1 MRIFYI
7 ELQTGSMKKKVGEDY
22 RLAGLSGVPI
32 IILKE
37 GSKRE
42 TGKDV
47 QRKNILAAKAVAEA
61 VRTTLGPKGM
71 DKMLIAGGDATITN
85 DGATILREMDIEHP
99 VAKMIV
105 EVAKAQ
111 DDEIGDGT
119 TTAVIIA
126 GKLLEKAEA
135 LLDQDVHPTVIVQGY
150 KQAAARA
157 QEVLSE
163 IAIDVSGDDSILLK
177 IAQTAMRGKGIEI
190 AMDKLAKI
198 SVDAA
203 RAVAGFE
210 GKDIE
215 ENVKTVLIPG
225 GRIEDSFINYGIV
238 IEKERTSL
246 EMPKRIENARI
257 LLLEGTLELKKL
269 DTDAKVTIT
278 EAKNL
283 ASFKEGEEQ
292 VIKSQIDAISVAGA
306 NVVFCEK
313 GIGVTAQNY
322 LARQGILAARR
333 VKREDLKMLALATGA
348 RLVGDVMAVTAR
360 DLGSAAVVEE
370 RKIGKDKH
378 MIFVE
383 GCEKAKAVSIILHG
397 VSEQFLEEM
406 ERALDDSLNVVLDVI
421 RSGKIVAGGGAPE
434 IVVAEKLR
442 QYASTMEGREQ
453 LAIRA
458 FADAVESIPLTL
470 AENAGFDPV
479 DSLAA
484 LRAKSGQGMKN
495 FGLDITSGQ
504 PADMLAQGVVEPLKV
519 KTQAIKSATEAATMV
534 LRVDDVIAAKR
545 EELAPKPG
553 QSPHD
558 YTMPQMPMPHY

>member
-1 MRIFYI
+1 M
-7 ELQTGSMKKKVGEDY
+7 
-22 RLAGLSGVPI
+22 AGLSGVPV

-37 GSKRE
+37 GSERE
-42 TGKDV
+42 SGKNA
-47 QRKNILAAKAVAEA
+47 QHRNILAAKAVAEA

-71 DKMLIAGGDATITN
+71 DKMLIDSGGDATITN
-85 DGATILREMDIEHP
+85 DGATILREMDIENP

-135 LLDQDVHPTVIVQGY
+135 LLEQDVHPTVIVQGY
-150 KQAAARA
+150 KQAAVRA
-157 QEVLSE
+157 QEVLKKM
-163 IAIDVSGDDSILLK
+163 AIDVSGDQEMLLK
-177 IAQTAMRGKGIEI
+177 IARTSVRGKGTEM
-190 AMDKLAKI
+190 ALDRLSQI

-203 RAVAGFE
+203 RAVVGFE

-215 ENVKTVLIPG
+215 ENIKMVHIPG
-225 GRIEDSFINYGIV
+225 GRIEESSINYGIV
-238 IEKERTSL
+238 LEKERTSPQ
-246 EMPKRIENARI
+246 MPKSIKNARI
-257 LLLEGTLELKKL
+257 MLLEGTLELKKL
-269 DTDAKVTIT
+269 GTDAKITIT
-278 EAKNL
+278 EAKDL
-283 ASFKEGEEQ
+283 TSFKEGEEKI
-292 VIKSQIDAISVAGA
+292 IKEQIDAIIATGA

-313 GIGVTAQNY
+313 GIGVFAQGY
-322 LARQGILAARR
+322 LANRGILAARR

-348 RLVGDVMAVTAR
+348 KLVGDVMQLR
-360 DLGSAAVVEE
+360 PEDLGSAALVEE
-370 RKIGKDKH
+370 RRVGKEKQ

-383 GCEKAKAVSIILHG
+383 GCEKAKAISIILHG
-397 VSEQFLEEM
+397 VSDQFLEEM
-406 ERALDDSLNVVLDVI
+406 ERALDDSLNVVMDVI
-421 RSGKIVAGGGAPE
+421 RSGKIVPGGGAPE
-434 IVVAEKLR
+434 ILVAENLR
-442 QYASTMEGREQ
+442 QYASTLEGREQ

-458 FADAVESIPLTL
+458 FADAVEAIPFTL
-470 AENAGFDPV
+470 AENSGFDPV

-484 LRAKSGQGMKN
+484 LRAKQGEGKN
-495 FGLDITSGQ
+495 YGLDIASGK
-504 PADMLAQGVVEPLKV
+504 PADMMAQGVVEPLKV

-545 EELAPKPG
+545 EEMTPKPG

>member
-1 MRIFYI
+1 M
-7 ELQTGSMKKKVGEDY
+7 
-22 RLAGLSGVPI
+22 AGLSGVPI

-37 GSKRE
+37 GSKRD
-42 TGKDV
+42 TGKDA
-47 QRKNILAAKAVAEA
+47 QRRNILAAKAVAEA

-71 DKMLIAGGDATITN
+71 DKMLIDGSGDATITN
-85 DGATILREMDIEHP
+85 DGATILREMDIENP

-150 KQAAARA
+150 KQAQSKA
-157 QEVLSE
+157 QSVLQE
-163 IAIDVSGDDSILLK
+163 MAIDASGDQKMLLK

-190 AMDKLAKI
+190 AMDKLAQI

-203 RAVAGFE
+203 MAVVGFE

-215 ENVKTVLIPG
+215 ENVKTVRIPG
-225 GRIEDSFINYGIV
+225 GRIEDSVINYGIV
-238 IEKERTSL
+238 VEKERTSSQ
-246 EMPKRIENARI
+246 MPKRIVKARI

-269 DTDAKVTIT
+269 DTDAKITIT
-278 EAKNL
+278 EAKDLN
-283 ASFKEGEEQ
+283 SFKEGEEK
-292 VIKSQIDAISVAGA
+292 VIKAQVDAIKAAGA

-313 GIGVTAQNY
+313 GIGVAAQNY
-322 LARQGILAARR
+322 LANLGILAARR
-333 VKREDLKMLALATGA
+333 VKKEDMKMLALATGA
-348 RLVGDVMAVTAR
+348 RLVGDVMLVTPE
-360 DLGSAAVVEE
+360 DLGSAALVEE
-370 RKIGKDKH
+370 RKVGKDKH

-397 VSEQFLEEM
+397 VSDQFLEEM
-406 ERALDDSLNVVLDVI
+406 ERALDDALNVVLDVI
-421 RSGKIVAGGGAPE
+421 RSGKIVPGGGAPE
-434 IVVAEKLR
+434 ILVAEKLR
-442 QYASTMEGREQ
+442 QYASTLEGREQ

-470 AENAGFDPV
+470 AENSGFDPV
-479 DSLAA
+479 DCLAA
-484 LRAKSGQGMKN
+484 LRAKHGQGMKN
-495 FGLDITSGQ
+495 YGLDILTGE

-545 EELAPKPG
+545 EEMTPKPG

-558 YTMPQMPMPHY
+558 YTMQ

>member
-1 MRIFYI
+1 M
-7 ELQTGSMKKKVGEDY
+7 
-22 RLAGLSGVPI
+22 AGLSGVPI

-42 TGKDV
+42 SGKDA
-47 QRKNILAAKAVAEA
+47 QRKNILAAKAVAESI
-61 VRTTLGPKGM
+61 RTTLGPKGM
-71 DKMLIAGGDATITN
+71 DKMLIAGEEATITN

-126 GKLLEKAEA
+126 GKLLEKAEG

-157 QEVLSE
+157 QKVLSE
-163 IAIDVSGDDSILLK
+163 MAVDVSADEATLSK
-177 IAQTAMRGKGIEI
+177 IARTAMLGKGIEM
-190 AMDKLAKI
+190 AMDKLAML
-198 SVDAA
+198 SVEAA
-203 RAVAGFE
+203 QAIAGFE

-215 ENVKTVLIPG
+215 ENIKTVMIPG
-225 GRIEDSFINYGIV
+225 GRIDDSSIIYGIV
-238 IEKERTSL
+238 LEKERTSL
-246 EMPKRIENARI
+246 EMPKKIEDAKI
-257 LLLEGTLELKKL
+257 MLLEGTLEIKKL

-278 EAKNL
+278 EAKSL
-283 ASFKEGEEQ
+283 SSFKEGEEM
-292 VIKSQIDAISVAGA
+292 VIKSQVDAIAAAGA

-322 LARQGILAARR
+322 LARQGMLGVRR
-333 VKREDLKMLALATGA
+333 VSREDMKMLALATGA
-348 RLVGDVMAVTAR
+348 RLVGDVMAVTAK
-360 DLGSAAVVEE
+360 DLGSAALVEE
-370 RKIGKDKH
+370 RKVGKEKK
-378 MIFVE
+378 MLFIE
-383 GCEKAKAVSIILHG
+383 GCPQAKAVTIVLHG
-397 VSEQFLEEM
+397 VSEQVLEEM

-421 RSGKIVAGGGAPE
+421 RSRKIVPGGGAPE
-434 IVVAEKLR
+434 MIVAENLR
-442 QYASTMEGREQ
+442 QYASTLEGREQ
-453 LAIRA
+453 LAVRA
-458 FADAVESIPLTL
+458 FADAVEAIPLTL
-470 AENAGFDPV
+470 AENSGFDPL

-484 LRAKSGQGMKN
+484 LRAKTGQGKA
-495 FGLDITSGQ
+495 FGLDMATGQ
-504 PADMLAQGVVEPLKV
+504 PSDMLAAGIVEPLKV

>member
-1 MRIFYI
+1 
-7 ELQTGSMKKKVGEDY
+7 
-22 RLAGLSGVPI
+22 LAGLSGVPI

-42 TGKDV
+42 TGKEA
-47 QRKNILAAKAVAEA
+47 QRRNIMAAKAVAEA

-71 DKMLIAGGDATITN
+71 DKMLIAGEEATITN

-157 QEVLSE
+157 QKVLSE
-163 IAIDVSGDDSILLK
+163 MAIDVSGDERVLLK

-190 AMDKLAKI
+190 AMDTLAKI

-215 ENVKTVLIPG
+215 ENIKIVLIPG
-225 GRIEDSFINYGIV
+225 GRIDDSVINYGIV

-246 EMPKRIENARI
+246 EMPKRVEMAKIM
-257 LLLEGTLELKKL
+257 LLEGTLELKKL
-269 DTDAKVTIT
+269 DTDAKITIT
-278 EAKNL
+278 DAKNL
-283 ASFKEGEEQ
+283 ASFKEGEES
-292 VIKSQIDAISVAGA
+292 VIKSQVDAIVTAGA

-322 LARQGILAARR
+322 LARLGILAVRR

-348 RLVGDVMAVTAR
+348 RLVGDVMVVTSK
-360 DLGSAAVVEE
+360 DLGSAALVEE

-406 ERALDDSLNVVLDVI
+406 ERALDDAINVVMDVI
-421 RSGKIVAGGGAPE
+421 RSGKIVPGGGAPE
-434 IVVAEKLR
+434 IIVAENLR
-442 QYASTMEGREQ
+442 QYASTLEGREQ
-453 LAIRA
+453 LAVRA

-470 AENAGFDPV
+470 AENSGFDPV

-495 FGLDITSGQ
+495 FGLNLITGE
-504 PADMLAQGVVEPLKV
+504 PADMLAEGVVEPLKV

-545 EELAPKPG
+545 EEMAPKPG

-558 YTMPQMPMPHY
+558 YTRPPMQMPHY

>member
-1 MRIFYI
+1 
-7 ELQTGSMKKKVGEDY
+7 
-22 RLAGLSGVPI
+22 LAGLSGVPI

-37 GSKRE
+37 GTKRE
-42 TGKDV
+42 TGKDA
-47 QRKNILAAKAVAEA
+47 QRKNILAAKAVADSI
-61 VRTTLGPKGM
+61 RTTLGPKGM
-71 DKMLIAGGDATITN
+71 DKMLIDGSGDATITN

-99 VAKMIV
+99 IAKMIV
-105 EVAKAQ
+105 EVARAQ

-135 LLDQDVHPTVIVQGY
+135 LLDQDVHPTVIVAGY
-150 KQAAARA
+150 KQAQIKA
-157 QEVLSE
+157 QEVLRKM
-163 IAIDVSGDDSILLK
+163 AIDVSGDQEMLFK

-190 AMDKLAKI
+190 AIDKLAHI

-203 RAVAGFE
+203 LAVAGTQA
-210 GKDIE
+210 KDLE
-215 ENVKTVLIPG
+215 ENVKIVKIPG
-225 GRIEDSFINYGIV
+225 GRIEDSLINYGIV
-238 IEKERTSL
+238 IEKERTGP
-246 EMPKRIENARI
+246 EMPKKIEKARI

-269 DTDAKVTIT
+269 GTDAKVTIT
-278 EAKNL
+278 EAKDL
-283 ASFKEGEEQ
+283 STFKEGEEKVLREQ
-292 VIKSQIDAISVAGA
+292 VEAISKAGA

-313 GIGVTAQNY
+313 GIGVTAQHY
-322 LARQGILAARR
+322 LAKSGILAARR
-333 VKREDLKMLALATGA
+333 VKKEDLKMLALATGA
-348 RLVGDVMAVTAR
+348 RLVGDVMQAAPK
-360 DLGSAAVVEE
+360 DLGTAALVEE
-370 RKIGKDKH
+370 RKVGKDKH

-383 GCEKAKAVSIILHG
+383 GCENAKAVSIILHG

-406 ERALDDSLNVVLDVI
+406 ERALEDALNVVLDVI
-421 RSGKIVAGGGAPE
+421 RSGKIVPGGGAPE
-434 IVVAEKLR
+434 IKVAEALR

-458 FADAVESIPLTL
+458 FADAVEAIPWTL

-479 DSLAA
+479 DCLVA
-484 LRAKSGQGMKN
+484 LRSQHGQGKKN
-495 FGLDITSGQ
+495 RGLNIESGE

-534 LRVDDVIAAKR
+534 LRVDDVVAAKR
-545 EELAPKPG
+545 EEMTPKPG

>member
-1 MRIFYI
+1 
-7 ELQTGSMKKKVGEDY
+7 
-22 RLAGLSGVPI
+22 LAGLSSIPV

-42 TGKDV
+42 TGKDA
-47 QRKNILAAKAVAEA
+47 QRKNILAAKAIAEA

-71 DKMLIAGGDATITN
+71 DKMLISGEEATITN

-135 LLDQDVHPTVIVQGY
+135 LLDQDVHPTVIVRGY

-157 QEVLSE
+157 QSVLADM
-163 IAIDVSGDDSILLK
+163 AIDISGDDSALLK
-177 IAQTAMRGKGIEI
+177 VAQTAMRGKGIEI
-190 AMDKLAKI
+190 AMDRLSQI

-215 ENVKTVLIPG
+215 ENVKTVLISG

-238 IEKERTSL
+238 VEKERTSL
-246 EMPKRIENARI
+246 EMPKRIEQARI

-269 DTDAKVTIT
+269 DTDAKITIN
-278 EAKNL
+278 EASGL
-283 ASFKEGEEQ
+283 TTFKEGEEK
-292 VIKSQIDAISVAGA
+292 VIRSQIDAAVKAGA
-306 NVVFCEK
+306 NVIFCEK
-313 GIGVTAQNY
+313 GIGVAAQNY
-322 LARQGILAARR
+322 LARLGILAVRR
-333 VKREDLKMLALATGA
+333 VSREDMKMLSLATGA
-348 RLVGDVMAVTAR
+348 RLVGDIMIVSPG
-360 DLGSAAVVEE
+360 DLGSAALVEE

-406 ERALDDSLNVVLDVI
+406 ERAVDDALNVVLDVI
-421 RSGKIVAGGGAPE
+421 RSRKIVPGGGAPE
-434 IVVAEKLR
+434 IAVAENLR
-442 QYASTMEGREQ
+442 QYASTLQGREQ

-458 FADAVESIPLTL
+458 FADAVEAIPLTL
-470 AENAGFDPV
+470 AENAGFDPL

-484 LRAKSGQGMKN
+484 LRASSGQGRKN
-495 FGLDITSGQ
+495 FGLDIASGE
-504 PADMLAQGVVEPLKV
+504 PADMLAQGVVEPLRV

-534 LRVDDVIAAKR
+534 LRVDDVIAAKQ
-545 EELAPKPG
+545 EEMKPRPG

>member
-1 MRIFYI
+1 M
-7 ELQTGSMKKKVGEDY
+7 
-22 RLAGLSGVPI
+22 AGLSGVPI

-42 TGKDV
+42 SGKDA
-47 QRKNILAAKAVAEA
+47 QRKNILAAKAVAESI
-61 VRTTLGPKGM
+61 RTTLGPKGM
-71 DKMLIAGGDATITN
+71 DKMLIAGEEATITN

-126 GKLLEKAEA
+126 GKLLEKAEG

-157 QEVLSE
+157 QKVLSE
-163 IAIDVSGDDSILLK
+163 MAVDVSADEATLSK
-177 IAQTAMRGKGIEI
+177 IARTAMLGKGIEM
-190 AMDKLAKI
+190 AMDKLAML
-198 SVDAA
+198 SVEAA
-203 RAVAGFE
+203 QAIAGFE

-215 ENVKTVLIPG
+215 ENIKTVMIPG
-225 GRIEDSFINYGIV
+225 GRIDDSSIIYGIV
-238 IEKERTSL
+238 LEKERTSL
-246 EMPKRIENARI
+246 EMPKKIENAKI
-257 LLLEGTLELKKL
+257 MLLEGTLEIKKL

-278 EAKNL
+278 EAKSL
-283 ASFKEGEEQ
+283 SSFKEGEEM
-292 VIKSQIDAISVAGA
+292 VIKSQVDAIAAAGA

-322 LARQGILAARR
+322 LARQGMLGVRR
-333 VKREDLKMLALATGA
+333 VSREDMKMLALATGA
-348 RLVGDVMAVTAR
+348 RLVGDVMAVTAK
-360 DLGSAAVVEE
+360 DLGSAALVEE
-370 RKIGKDKH
+370 RKVGKEKK
-378 MIFVE
+378 MLFIE
-383 GCEKAKAVSIILHG
+383 GCPQAKAVTIVLHG
-397 VSEQFLEEM
+397 VSEQVLEEM

-421 RSGKIVAGGGAPE
+421 RSRKIVPGGGAPE
-434 IVVAEKLR
+434 MLVAENLR
-442 QYASTMEGREQ
+442 QYASTLEGREQ
-453 LAIRA
+453 LAVRA

-470 AENAGFDPV
+470 AENSGFDPL

-484 LRAKSGQGMKN
+484 LRAKTGQGKA
-495 FGLDITSGQ
+495 FGLDMVTGQ
-504 PADMLAQGVVEPLKV
+504 PSDMLAAGIVEPLKV

>member
-1 MRIFYI
+1 M
-7 ELQTGSMKKKVGEDY
+7 
-22 RLAGLSGVPI
+22 AGLSGVPI

-42 TGKDV
+42 SGKDA
-47 QRKNILAAKAVAEA
+47 QRRNILAAKAVAES

-71 DKMLIAGGDATITN
+71 DKMLIAGEEATITN

-126 GKLLEKAEA
+126 GKLLEKAEG

-157 QEVLSE
+157 QKVLAE
-163 IAIDVSGDDSILLK
+163 MAIDVSGDESILLK

-190 AMDKLAKI
+190 AMDKLAAI
-198 SVDAA
+198 SVEAA
-203 RAVAGFE
+203 KAVAGFQ

-215 ENVKTVLIPG
+215 ENIKTVMIPG
-225 GRIEDSFINYGIV
+225 GRIEDSSIIYGIV
-238 IEKERTSL
+238 VEKERTSL

-257 LLLEGTLELKKL
+257 MLLEGTLELKKL

-283 ASFKEGEEQ
+283 SSFKEGEEK
-292 VIKSQIDAISVAGA
+292 VIKSQVDAISAAGA

-322 LARQGILAARR
+322 LARQGMIGVRR

-348 RLVGDVMAVTAR
+348 RMVGDVMAVTAK
-360 DLGSAAVVEE
+360 DLGSAALVEE
-370 RKIGKDKH
+370 RKVGKDKK
-378 MIFVE
+378 MLFME
-383 GCEKAKAVSIILHG
+383 GCPKAKAVTIILHG

-406 ERALDDSLNVVLDVI
+406 ERALDDALNVVLDVI
-421 RSGKIVAGGGAPE
+421 RSKKIVPGGGAPE
-434 IVVAEKLR
+434 MMVAENLR
-442 QYASTMEGREQ
+442 QYASTLEGREQ
-453 LAIRA
+453 LAVRA
-458 FADAVESIPLTL
+458 FADAVEAIPLTL
-470 AENAGFDPV
+470 AENSGFDPL

-484 LRAKSGQGMKN
+484 LRNMTSQGKA
-495 FGLDITSGQ
+495 FGLDIATGQ
-504 PADMLAQGVVEPLKV
+504 PSDMLAAGIVEPLKV

-545 EELAPKPG
+545 EEMAPKPG

>member
-1 MRIFYI
+1 
-7 ELQTGSMKKKVGEDY
+7 
-22 RLAGLSGVPI
+22 LAGLSGVPI

>member
-1 MRIFYI
+1 M
-7 ELQTGSMKKKVGEDY
+7 
-22 RLAGLSGVPI
+22 SGVPV

-37 GSKRE
+37 GSERE
-42 TGKDV
+42 SGKNA
-47 QRKNILAAKAVAEA
+47 QHRNILAAKAVAEA

-71 DKMLIAGGDATITN
+71 DKMLIDSSGDATITN
-85 DGATILREMDIEHP
+85 DGATILREMDIENP

-135 LLDQDVHPTVIVQGY
+135 LLEQDVHPTVIVQGY
-150 KQAAARA
+150 KQAAVRA
-157 QEVLSE
+157 QKVLKKM
-163 IAIDVSGDDSILLK
+163 AIDVSGDQEMLLK
-177 IAQTAMRGKGIEI
+177 IARTSIRGKGTEM
-190 AMDKLAKI
+190 ALDKLSQI

-203 RAVAGFE
+203 RAVVGFE

-215 ENVKTVLIPG
+215 ENIKMVRIPG
-225 GRIEDSFINYGIV
+225 GRIEESSINYGIV
-238 IEKERTSL
+238 LEKERTTPQ
-246 EMPKRIENARI
+246 MPKSIKNARI
-257 LLLEGTLELKKL
+257 MLLEGTLELKKL
-269 DTDAKVTIT
+269 GTDAKITIT
-278 EAKNL
+278 EAKDL
-283 ASFKEGEEQ
+283 SSFKEGEEKI
-292 VIKSQIDAISVAGA
+292 IKEQIDAIIATGA

-313 GIGVTAQNY
+313 GIGVFAQGY
-322 LARQGILAARR
+322 LANRGILAARR

-348 RLVGDVMAVTAR
+348 KMVGDVMQLR
-360 DLGSAAVVEE
+360 PEDLGSAALVEE
-370 RKIGKDKH
+370 RRVGKEKQ

-383 GCEKAKAVSIILHG
+383 GCEKAKAISIILHG
-397 VSEQFLEEM
+397 VSDQLLEEM

-421 RSGKIVAGGGAPE
+421 RSGKIVPGGGAPE
-434 IVVAEKLR
+434 ILVAENLR
-442 QYASTMEGREQ
+442 QYASTLEGREQ

-458 FADAVESIPLTL
+458 FADAVEAIPFTL
-470 AENAGFDPV
+470 AENSGFDPV

-484 LRAKSGQGMKN
+484 LRAKQGEGKIY
-495 FGLDITSGQ
+495 GLDIASGK
-504 PADMLAQGVVEPLKV
+504 PADMMAQGVVEPLKV
-519 KTQAIKSATEAATMV
+519 KTQAIKSAAEAATMV

-545 EELAPKPG
+545 EEMTPKPG

>member
-1 MRIFYI
+1 M
-7 ELQTGSMKKKVGEDY
+7 
-22 RLAGLSGVPI
+22 AGLSGVPI
-32 IILKE
+32 IIMKE

-42 TGKDV
+42 TGKEA
-47 QRKNILAAKAVAEA
+47 QRRNIMAAKAVAEA

-71 DKMLIAGGDATITN
+71 DKMLIAGEEATITN

-157 QEVLSE
+157 QKVLSE
-163 IAIDVSGDDSILLK
+163 MAIDVSGDDSVLLK

-190 AMDKLAKI
+190 AMDTLAKI

-215 ENVKTVLIPG
+215 ENIKIVLIPG
-225 GRIEDSFINYGIV
+225 GRIDDSGLNYGIV

-246 EMPKRIENARI
+246 EMPKRIENAKI
-257 LLLEGTLELKKL
+257 MLLEGTLELKKL
-269 DTDAKVTIT
+269 DTDAKITIT
-278 EAKNL
+278 DAKNL
-283 ASFKEGEEQ
+283 ASFKEGEES
-292 VIKSQIDAISVAGA
+292 VIKSQVDAIVTAGA

-322 LARQGILAARR
+322 LARLGILAVRR

-348 RLVGDVMAVTAR
+348 RLVGDVMVVTSK
-360 DLGSAAVVEE
+360 DLGSAALVEE

-406 ERALDDSLNVVLDVI
+406 ERALDDAINVVMDVI
-421 RSGKIVAGGGAPE
+421 RSGKIVPGGGAPE
-434 IVVAEKLR
+434 IVVAENLR
-442 QYASTMEGREQ
+442 QYASTLEGREQ
-453 LAIRA
+453 LAVRA

-470 AENAGFDPV
+470 AENSGFDPV

-495 FGLDITSGQ
+495 FGLDLITGE
-504 PADMLAQGVVEPLKV
+504 PADMLALGVVEPLKV

-545 EELAPKPG
+545 EEMAPKPG